1 MRLKIFIIIAAFY
14 SALAQAASME
24 HSVLVYNNTTKQI
37 VVEQNAAAI
46 RPIASITKLMT
57 AIVVMETYQLH
68 QEISISKRK
77 TARVDKLL
85 TNLLVRSDNH
95 VAELFARAHPG
106 GRAKFLQ
113 AMNLKSLQLGLYNT
127 HFDDA
132 SGLSAKNVSTAE
144 ELAKLVTHAGSYDFI
159 RHTSTMTD
167 MPIGAKLKLPNT
179 NKSILVDYRNISLS
193 KTGYTSPAGRCLALM
208 VNANSSQYTIIILG
222 EPNKNMRERLARN
235 LLKQV
240 DS

>member
-14 SALAQAASME
+14 SVLAQAASME
-24 HSVLVYNNTTKQI
+24 HSVLVYNNTSKQI
-37 VVEQNAAAI
+37 VVEQNAATV

-57 AIVVMETYQLH
+57 AMVVMDTYQLH
-68 QEISISKRK
+68 QELPIAKRRSE
-77 TARVDKLL
+77 TVDKLL

-95 VAELFARAHPG
+95 VAEIFAKTYPG
-106 GRAKFLQ
+106 GRAKFLE
-113 AMNLKSLQLGLYNT
+113 AMNLKALRIGLYRT
-127 HFDDA
+127 YFDDA

-144 ELAKLVTHAGSYDFI
+144 ELAKLVIHASSYDFI
-159 RHTSTMTD
+159 RYTSTMPD
-167 MPIGAKLKLPNT
+167 LPIGAKLKLPNT

-208 VNANSSQYTIIILG
+208 VNASNGQYVIIILG
-222 EPNKNMRERLARN
+222 EPSKHMRERLARN
-235 LLKQV
+235 LLNQF

>member
-37 VVEQNAAAI
+37 VVEQNAASV

-57 AIVVMETYQLH
+57 AMIVLDTYQLTN
-68 QEISISKRK
+68 QVQYTKRK
-77 TARVDKLL
+77 SVTVDNLL
-85 TNLLVRSDNH
+85 TNMLVRSDNH
-95 VAELFARAHPG
+95 VAETFANTYPG
-106 GRAKFLQ
+106 GRVKFIE
-113 AMNLKSLQLGLYNT
+113 AMNLKAVQLGLHNT

-132 SGLSAKNVSTAE
+132 SGLSAKNVSTAA
-144 ELAKLVTHAGSYDFI
+144 ELARLVTHAGTYEFI
-159 RHTSTMTD
+159 RQTSTMTD
-167 MPIGAKLKLPNT
+167 IPIGAKFRLPNT
-179 NKSILVDYRNISLS
+179 NKAILVDYRNITLS
-193 KTGYTSPAGRCLALM
+193 KTGYTNPAGRCLALM
-208 VNANSSQYTIIILG
+208 VNSGGSQYTIIILG
-222 EPNKNMRERLARN
+222 EPNKNMRERLART